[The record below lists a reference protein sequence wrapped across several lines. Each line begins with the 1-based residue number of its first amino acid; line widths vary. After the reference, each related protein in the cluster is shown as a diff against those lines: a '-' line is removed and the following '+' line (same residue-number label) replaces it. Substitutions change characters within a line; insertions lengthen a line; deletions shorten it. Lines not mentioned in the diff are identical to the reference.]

1 MAEGSVG
8 SSDEERKLFV
18 GGLPQEASEED
29 VKEYFA
35 TFGEIENINLKTD
48 PHTGRSRGF
57 AFIIYKEASSID
69 AATKDPAHVVKGK
82 KVTCKKA
89 EVKQGKVF
97 VGKLPEGVTDEEIK
111 EHFSQFG
118 PIVEVVRP
126 IDKQNGDK
134 PKNFAFITYEKEEIA
149 FKLVK
154 EGQTTLN
161 GETVHI
167 KKVIPKDQSM
177 GGGRGGFGGG
187 RGGFGGYGYGYGDQ
201 YGYGGYTDPYGGFG
215 GYGGGYG
222 GAGGGGY
229 GGGGGGGYGGGFGGG
244 WGGGPV
250 RGGPGYGRGG
260 GRAGSKPY

>member
-1 MAEGSVG
+1 MADG
-8 SSDEERKLFV
+8 SSDDDRKLFV
-18 GGLPQEASEED
+18 GGLPQEASSED
-29 VKEYFA
+29 VKEYFS

-48 PHTGRSRGF
+48 PNTGRSRGF
-57 AFIIYKEASSID
+57 AFLVYKEASSID
-69 AATKDPAHVVKGK
+69 AATKDPAHVIKGK

-97 VGKLPEGVTDEEIK
+97 VGKLPEGVTDDEIK
-111 EHFSQFG
+111 DHFAQFG

-134 PKNFAFITYEKEEIA
+134 PKNFAFITYEREEIS

-154 EGQTTLN
+154 EGETTLN
-161 GETVHI
+161 GQKVHI
-167 KKVIPKDQSM
+167 KKVIPKDQGM

-187 RGGFGGYGYGYGDQ
+187 RGGYGAYGGYGDPYG
-201 YGYGGYTDPYGGFG
+201 GYGGYGDPYGGFG
-215 GYGGGYG
+215 GYGGGY
-222 GAGGGGY
+222 
-229 GGGGGGGYGGGFGGG
+229 GGYGGGFGGG

-250 RGGPGYGRGG
+250 RGGPGRGRGR